1 MFQGKENISIGNKEK
16 IKEHLFEYFKSKP
29 KVRKE
34 IEKEGVLDWVRI
46 NMRFGIIYDNIE
58 KMIKKYPTDFEK
70 QSIGRNEIFPIV

>member
-1 MFQGKENISIGNKEK
+1 MNISSPNQRLEK
-16 IKEHLFEYFKSKP
+16 RLK
-29 KVRKE
+29 
-34 IEKEGVLDWVRI
+34 KEGVLDWVRI